1 MKNYYFVGIVILMLL
16 IACSCNKFEDNV
28 VCDIDDDTCISSFE
42 KQSSKESLI
51 INGFEFK
58 PAPVDMSE
66 RKEYRVV
73 NSLSELD
80 SILMNIDK
88 IKSNSLKLEMSAV
101 ETRGNIVPVRGKND
115 DVSAAVFLDVQHVC
129 VETSTATFHLMD
141 VFLKYR
147 HIAGDCGIFQQSN
160 GDYVIGF
167 TAYGQMDIKIIWND
181 LTIKT
186 VDVMMEGWY
195 NVTKNTGELTV
206 F

>member
-1 MKNYYFVGIVILMLL
+1 MKNYYFVGIVILILL
-16 IACSCNKFEDNV
+16 IACSCDKFEDNV

-42 KQSSKESLI
+42 KQSPKEIPI

>member
-42 KQSSKESLI
+42 KQSPKESLI